1 MKKALLAI
9 LVVFTAGPIQA
20 QQKPQRLSI
29 ATGGTGGVYYPLG
42 GGLAN
47 TLSKSLGIETTAEVT
62 SASVDNVKLVGAGKA
77 DVAFTLADT
86 AADGHNGVGKFKEKV
101 PIRTLAVLYANKSQW
116 VTVEGTGIDKMQDLK
131 GKRIATGAPGSG
143 TELIALR
150 MLEAYGIHPDKDVKR
165 EKLSVAESVNAIKDR
180 KIDAFF
186 WVGGVPTAAV
196 TDLATT
202 PGVKLKLI
210 DHAEAVDGMNKK
222 YGPLYVKASIA
233 QSSYQGMDKPNE
245 NIDVWN
251 ILVASDKMSDKM
263 AYDIVKTLYE
273 KKPELVAVHK
283 EAMNIDL
290 KYQKIGSPLPYHPGA
305 KKYFEEQGVKFSASH
320 EQHACSGASR
330 RHRR

>member
-1 MKKALLAI
+1 MKRINTGAIIGAVLASLALA
-9 LVVFTAGPIQA
+9 VATPATA
-20 QQKPQRLSI
+20 QQGQRISI
-29 ATGGTGGVYYPLG
+29 TTGGTGGVYYPLG
-42 GGLAN
+42 GGMAN
-47 TLSKSLGIETTAEVT
+47 ILSKYVPGLSATAEVT
-62 SASVDNVKLVGAGKA
+62 GGSVDNLKLLNSGKSE
-77 DVAFTLADT
+77 VAFTMVD
-86 AADGHNGVGKFKEKV
+86 AAWDAKQGVDKFKDSKFE
-101 PIRTLAVLYANKSQW
+101 PRTLMVLYPNRMHV
-116 VTVEGTGIDKMQDLK
+116 VTIEGTGINKLADLK
-131 GKRIATGAPGSG
+131 GKRVSTGSAGSG
-143 TELIALR
+143 TEIMAMR
-150 MLEAYGIHPDKDVKR
+150 ILEAVGIDGHKDLKQER
-165 EKLSVAESVNAIKDR
+165 LGVAESVNAIKDR

-273 KKPELVAVHK
+273 KKAELVAVHK

-290 KYQKIGSPLPYHPGA
+290 KYQKVGSPLPYHPGA
-305 KKYFEEQGVKFSASH
+305 KKYFEEQGVKF
-320 EQHACSGASR
+320 
-330 RHRR
+330 

>member
-1 MKKALLAI
+1 MKRINTGASIAAALASLALALAMPAI
-9 LVVFTAGPIQA
+9 A
-20 QQKPQRLSI
+20 QQGERISI
-29 ATGGTGGVYYPLG
+29 TTGGTGGVYYPLG
-42 GGLAN
+42 GGMAN
-47 TLSKSLGIETTAEVT
+47 ILSKYVPGLSATAEVT
-62 SASVDNVKLVGAGKA
+62 GGSVDNLKLLNSGKSE
-77 DVAFTLADT
+77 VAFTMVD
-86 AADGHNGVGKFKEKV
+86 AAWDAKQGVDKFKDSKFE
-101 PIRTLAVLYANKSQW
+101 PRTLMVLYPNRMHV
-116 VTVEGTGIDKMQDLK
+116 VTIDGTGINKLSDLK
-131 GKRIATGAPGSG
+131 GKRVSTGSAGSG
-143 TELIALR
+143 TEIMAMR
-150 MLEAYGIHPDKDVKR
+150 ILEAVGIDGHKDLKQER
-165 EKLSVAESVNAIKDR
+165 LGVAESVNAIKDR

-202 PGVKLKLI
+202 PGVKLRLI

-233 QSSYQGMDKPNE
+233 QSSYSGMDKPNE

-305 KKYFEEQGVKFSASH
+305 KKYFEEQGVKF
-320 EQHACSGASR
+320 
-330 RHRR
+330 

>member
-1 MKKALLAI
+1 MKRINMGASIGAALASLALAI
-9 LVVFTAGPIQA
+9 AMPATA
-20 QQKPQRLSI
+20 QQGERISI
-29 ATGGTGGVYYPLG
+29 TTGGTGGVYYPLG
-42 GGLAN
+42 GGMAN
-47 TLSKSLGIETTAEVT
+47 ILSKYVPGLSATAEVT
-62 SASVDNVKLVGAGKA
+62 GGSVDNLKLLNSGKSE
-77 DVAFTLADT
+77 VAFTMVD
-86 AADGHNGVGKFKEKV
+86 AAWDAKQGVDKFKDSKFE
-101 PIRTLAVLYANKSQW
+101 PRTLMVLYPNRMHV
-116 VTVEGTGIDKMQDLK
+116 VTIDGTGINKLSDLK
-131 GKRIATGAPGSG
+131 GKRVSTGSAGSG
-143 TELIALR
+143 TEIMAMR
-150 MLEAYGIHPDKDVKR
+150 ILEAVGIDGHKDLKQER
-165 EKLSVAESVNAIKDR
+165 LGVAESVNAIKDR

-233 QSSYQGMDKPNE
+233 QSSYSGMDKPNE

-251 ILVASDKMSDKM
+251 ILVASDRMSDKM

-305 KKYFEEQGVKFSASH
+305 KKYFEEQGVKF
-320 EQHACSGASR
+320 
-330 RHRR
+330 